1 MSICPI
7 DKNNENNENKIIKHI
22 IDDERIF
29 EKRRAIKSF
38 DEGMKLYEC
47 HSMTSKIPSDR
58 PFIIRLNGNSYAKI
72 SNLLNNHNLIGY
84 PNTFNKTYNVTMI
97 KTAELLMNDVVFK
110 PITIY
115 THYDEII
122 LVFNKAVLFNND
134 TQKYITSI
142 ASKATFHFQNEFYKI
157 YIKNFNDLY
166 DRDTFLS
173 IDNNLPMFEACIV
186 YFPKDKEYEIM
197 NYIIWRN
204 SKIRNYINECSE
216 LIISKEA
223 LKNKK
228 KEEQIEI
235 YKSITGIDIED
246 NIPHYMSEG
255 IYLKKALNQTC
266 YVHLGGEKTLDITET
281 TTNIWSMK
289 VKYDDMIVDEI
300 LAKYYNN
307 EKWQEIAN
315 KQTTKIWHMYDEDE
329 FKNDI
334 DNYLTNIS
342 KVNQITQPQE
352 NQNQANENQNLEH
365 QNVNVNDNR
374 INNNN
379 VALTKA
385 QVEEFNTVPI
395 MYKLIPFWSIHMLFI
410 HLLFIYNNEP
420 VRNILETMIYYAV
433 PYSFGIYYI
442 SNHFKE
448 DNNHR
453 FSFINYIIGGWIT
466 MFSLITITSL
476 MTLFDY
482 SKPLQMIMIL
492 MVYYGYYF
500 TVMYGLRLYVY
511 VAGTIEMLKLI
522 E

>member
-1 MSICPI
+1 MSVCPI
-7 DKNNENNENKIIKHI
+7 DINNINDKNKIIKHI

-29 EKRRAIKSF
+29 EKRSAIKSF
-38 DEGMKLYEC
+38 DEGMKLYEY
-47 HSMTSKIPSDR
+47 HSLTSKIPSDR
-58 PFIIRLNGNSYAKI
+58 PFIIRINGNSYSKI
-72 SNLLNNHNLIGY
+72 SNILNNHNLIGY
-84 PNTFNKTYNVTMI
+84 PNTFNKSYNLAMI
-97 KTAELLMNDVVFK
+97 KTAELLINDVIFK

-122 LVFNKAVLFNND
+122 LVFNKAVLFNQD
-134 TQKYITSI
+134 TQKYITTI

-157 YIKNFNDLY
+157 YINNFTNLY

-173 IDNNLPMFEACIV
+173 IDKNLPIFDARII

-255 IYLKKALNQTC
+255 VYLKKTLNNTC
-266 YVHLGGEKTLDITET
+266 YVYQNGVKTIDITEM

-300 LAKYYNN
+300 LAKYYN
-307 EKWQEIAN
+307 EDKWQEIAT
-315 KQTTKIWHMYDEDE
+315 KSTTKIWHIYDEDE

-334 DNYLTNIS
+334 DNYIDNIS
-342 KVNQITQPQE
+342 KINQTQTQTYQE
-352 NQNQANENQNLEH
+352 NE
-365 QNVNVNDNR
+365 NDNR

-379 VALTKA
+379 VALTDD
-385 QVEEFNTVPI
+385 QVEKFNTVPI
-395 MYKLIPFWSIHMLFI
+395 MYKLIPFWSIHMLFM

-448 DNNHR
+448 DIIHR

-466 MFSLITITSL
+466 MFSLITITSI

-500 TVMYGLRLYVY
+500 TVMYGLRVYVY

>member
-1 MSICPI
+1 MSVCPI
-7 DKNNENNENKIIKHI
+7 DINNINDNNKIIKHI

-29 EKRRAIKSF
+29 EKRSAIKSF
-38 DEGMKLYEC
+38 DEGMKLYES
-47 HSMTSKIPSDR
+47 HSLTSKIPSDR
-58 PFIIRLNGNSYAKI
+58 PFIIRINGNSYSKI
-72 SNLLNNHNLIGY
+72 SNILNNHNLIGY
-84 PNTFNKTYNVTMI
+84 PNTFNKSYNLAMI
-97 KTAELLMNDVVFK
+97 KTAELLMNDMIFK

-122 LVFNKAVLFNND
+122 LVFNKAILFNND
-134 TQKYITSI
+134 TQKYITTI

-157 YIKNFNDLY
+157 YINNFTNLY

-173 IDNNLPMFEACIV
+173 IDKNLPIFDARII

-216 LIISKEA
+216 LIISKQA

-228 KEEQIEI
+228 KDEQIEI

-255 IYLKKALNQTC
+255 VYLKKTLNNTC
-266 YVHLGGEKTLDITET
+266 YVHSNGEKTIDITET

-300 LAKYYNN
+300 LSKYYND
-307 EKWQEIAN
+307 EKWQKIAN
-315 KQTTKIWHMYDEDE
+315 KSTTKIWHMYDEDE
-329 FKNDI
+329 FKTDI

-342 KVNQITQPQE
+342 KVNQTNETNDTQY
-352 NQNQANENQNLEH
+352 NQNQFNPQINNT
-365 QNVNVNDNR
+365 NDNH

-379 VALTKA
+379 VALTEA

-395 MYKLIPFWSIHMLFI
+395 MYKLIPFWSIHMLFM

-433 PYSFGIYYI
+433 PYSVGIYYI

-466 MFSLITITSL
+466 MFSLISITSL

-500 TVMYGLRLYVY
+500 TVMYGLRVYVY